1 MTKAKEALKK
11 KESHIMNNKQYDAF
25 HRVAKRIVDQSRG
38 KMTMTEAKKELGK
51 ILEQADRRKENK
63 K

>member
-1 MTKAKEALKK
+1 
-11 KESHIMNNKQYDAF
+11 MNNKEYDAF

-38 KMTMTEAKKELGK
+38 KITMTEAKKELCK
-51 ILEQADRRKENK
+51 ILEKADRRNEK

>member
-1 MTKAKEALKK
+1 
-11 KESHIMNNKQYDAF
+11 MNNKQYDAF